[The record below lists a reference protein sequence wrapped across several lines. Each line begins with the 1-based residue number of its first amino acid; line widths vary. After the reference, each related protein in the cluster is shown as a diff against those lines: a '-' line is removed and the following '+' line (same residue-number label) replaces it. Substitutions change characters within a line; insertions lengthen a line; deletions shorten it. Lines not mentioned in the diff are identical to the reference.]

1 MSESE
6 QHGSHDRPDR
16 GRNGGGRDGWRA
28 RDDRGGPRR
37 DSYRRE
43 GRGGDDR
50 RDGYRSSSRDG
61 FDGDAGGARGGSDRG
76 YRGRDGQGHG
86 GRRDDRGVR
95 DDRYSNRDSS
105 RGGADRR
112 GDRPGG
118 GRDDR
123 RGSGYAGRDGDRRR
137 TDRDGYRDGGR
148 RDDRSGDRRED
159 RRDERRRDDR
169 GGFSRGGDAR
179 RSGGHGSRDD
189 RFGRDARP
197 YSRRGDDRRDDR
209 RDDRSNNRGPREQ
222 SRGGGFQR
230 PGGDRFE
237 DRGAR
242 GGRDAPGT
250 GERRDRSSD
259 RRGSD
264 RPDRR
269 HERGGHD
276 RGGHRSEPR
285 GTYDR
290 DERRGG
296 HEDSRPRFVAPEIDA
311 DVTGR
316 ELDRSMHHELKALE
330 PSNAE
335 RVSQH
340 LVMAARYIDDDPEFA
355 LEHANAA
362 VRKAGRIGVVRE
374 AAGVAAY
381 AAGDYALALKE
392 LRTHRRISGS
402 QQHLPLMVD
411 AQRALGRADK
421 AMEEAT
427 SAAAADLDAEAKAE
441 LAMVVSG
448 IHADAGDHDAA
459 LAALE
464 IPQLDKNR
472 GFVYSPKLFRAYAEA
487 LRAVGRD
494 RESMSWERQAIVAE
508 AALGMG
514 QFSEPEIVDLGD
526 DLDEEEAR
534 RTVREA
540 QQRHSAPQPPAGEGP
555 DTEGTD
561 AASSASER
569 SAAEEPTSEDR
580 GANDRSVENRSAGD
594 LSANDS
600 GADTTPPEGPAV
612 EARMS
617 VDPEWESASAAAAR
631 GGEASTVET
640 AAPHVARAPGDA
652 DASTGSAGGPAS
664 QHAAS
669 EEPAANVATHDDA
682 SHAAVTEG
690 EAPAAQE
697 TSVSRSVETPER
709 SPESEVHPSEA
720 SEDTTNGSIP
730 QHRAD

>member
-1 MSESE
+1 M
-6 QHGSHDRPDR
+6 
-16 GRNGGGRDGWRA
+16 
-28 RDDRGGPRR
+28 
-37 DSYRRE
+37 
-43 GRGGDDR
+43 
-50 RDGYRSSSRDG
+50 
-61 FDGDAGGARGGSDRG
+61 
-76 YRGRDGQGHG
+76 
-86 GRRDDRGVR
+86 
-95 DDRYSNRDSS
+95 
-105 RGGADRR
+105 
-112 GDRPGG
+112 
-118 GRDDR
+118 
-123 RGSGYAGRDGDRRR
+123 
-137 TDRDGYRDGGR
+137 
-148 RDDRSGDRRED
+148 
-159 RRDERRRDDR
+159 
-169 GGFSRGGDAR
+169 
-179 RSGGHGSRDD
+179 
-189 RFGRDARP
+189 
-197 YSRRGDDRRDDR
+197 
-209 RDDRSNNRGPREQ
+209 
-222 SRGGGFQR
+222 
-230 PGGDRFE
+230 
-237 DRGAR
+237 
-242 GGRDAPGT
+242 
-250 GERRDRSSD
+250 
-259 RRGSD
+259 
-264 RPDRR
+264 
-269 HERGGHD
+269 
-276 RGGHRSEPR
+276 
-285 GTYDR
+285 
-290 DERRGG
+290 
-296 HEDSRPRFVAPEIDA
+296 APEIDA

-316 ELDRSMHHELKALE
+316 ELDRSMQHELKALE

-555 DTEGTD
+555 DTKGTD

-580 GANDRSVENRSAGD
+580 GADDRSAENRSAGD
-594 LSANDS
+594 RSANDS

-612 EARMS
+612 EARTS
-617 VDPEWESASAAAAR
+617 VDPEGEPASAAAAR

-669 EEPAANVATHDDA
+669 EEPAANVATHDAA
-682 SHAAVTEG
+682 SDAAVTEGQVPGATEG

-697 TSVSRSVETPER
+697 ASASRSVETPER

-720 SEDTTNGSIP
+720 SEDTANGSTP

>member
-1 MSESE
+1 M
-6 QHGSHDRPDR
+6 
-16 GRNGGGRDGWRA
+16 
-28 RDDRGGPRR
+28 
-37 DSYRRE
+37 
-43 GRGGDDR
+43 
-50 RDGYRSSSRDG
+50 
-61 FDGDAGGARGGSDRG
+61 
-76 YRGRDGQGHG
+76 
-86 GRRDDRGVR
+86 
-95 DDRYSNRDSS
+95 
-105 RGGADRR
+105 
-112 GDRPGG
+112 
-118 GRDDR
+118 
-123 RGSGYAGRDGDRRR
+123 
-137 TDRDGYRDGGR
+137 
-148 RDDRSGDRRED
+148 
-159 RRDERRRDDR
+159 
-169 GGFSRGGDAR
+169 
-179 RSGGHGSRDD
+179 
-189 RFGRDARP
+189 
-197 YSRRGDDRRDDR
+197 
-209 RDDRSNNRGPREQ
+209 
-222 SRGGGFQR
+222 
-230 PGGDRFE
+230 
-237 DRGAR
+237 
-242 GGRDAPGT
+242 
-250 GERRDRSSD
+250 
-259 RRGSD
+259 
-264 RPDRR
+264 
-269 HERGGHD
+269 
-276 RGGHRSEPR
+276 
-285 GTYDR
+285 
-290 DERRGG
+290 
-296 HEDSRPRFVAPEIDA
+296 APEIDA

-448 IHADAGDHDAA
+448 IHADVGDHDAA

-526 DLDEEEAR
+526 DLDNEEAR

-540 QQRHSAPQPPAGEGP
+540 QQRHSAPQPPAVEGP

-569 SAAEEPTSEDR
+569 SAAKEPTSEDR
-580 GANDRSVENRSAGD
+580 GADDQSAENRSAGD
-594 LSANDS
+594 RSANDS
-600 GADTTPPEGPAV
+600 AADDSGPDTTPPEGPAV
-612 EARMS
+612 EARTS
-617 VDPEWESASAAAAR
+617 VDPEGEPASAAAAR

-669 EEPAANVATHDDA
+669 EEPAANVATHDAA
-682 SHAAVTEG
+682 SDAAVTEGQVPGATEG

-697 TSVSRSVETPER
+697 ASASRSVETPER

-720 SEDTTNGSIP
+720 SEDTTNGSTP

>member
-1 MSESE
+1 M
-6 QHGSHDRPDR
+6 
-16 GRNGGGRDGWRA
+16 
-28 RDDRGGPRR
+28 
-37 DSYRRE
+37 
-43 GRGGDDR
+43 
-50 RDGYRSSSRDG
+50 
-61 FDGDAGGARGGSDRG
+61 
-76 YRGRDGQGHG
+76 
-86 GRRDDRGVR
+86 
-95 DDRYSNRDSS
+95 
-105 RGGADRR
+105 
-112 GDRPGG
+112 
-118 GRDDR
+118 
-123 RGSGYAGRDGDRRR
+123 
-137 TDRDGYRDGGR
+137 
-148 RDDRSGDRRED
+148 
-159 RRDERRRDDR
+159 
-169 GGFSRGGDAR
+169 
-179 RSGGHGSRDD
+179 
-189 RFGRDARP
+189 
-197 YSRRGDDRRDDR
+197 
-209 RDDRSNNRGPREQ
+209 
-222 SRGGGFQR
+222 
-230 PGGDRFE
+230 
-237 DRGAR
+237 
-242 GGRDAPGT
+242 
-250 GERRDRSSD
+250 
-259 RRGSD
+259 
-264 RPDRR
+264 
-269 HERGGHD
+269 
-276 RGGHRSEPR
+276 
-285 GTYDR
+285 
-290 DERRGG
+290 
-296 HEDSRPRFVAPEIDA
+296 APEIDA

-580 GANDRSVENRSAGD
+580 GADDRSADDRSAENRSAGD
-594 LSANDS
+594 RSANDS

-612 EARMS
+612 EARTS
-617 VDPEWESASAAAAR
+617 VDPEGEPASAAAAR

-669 EEPAANVATHDDA
+669 EGPAANVATHDAASDA
-682 SHAAVTEG
+682 AVTEGQVPAVTEG

-697 TSVSRSVETPER
+697 ASASRSVEAPER

-720 SEDTTNGSIP
+720 SEDTANGSTP